1 MIKIV
6 MMDGIPFIILAEG
19 IIEFK
24 SKSSTMVKGHN
35 KKRVF
40 TYFQRQK
47 ETQFMKKLL
56 SELKRNFANK
66 KQ

>member
-1 MIKIV
+1 
-6 MMDGIPFIILAEG
+6 
-19 IIEFK
+19 
-24 SKSSTMVKGHN
+24 MVKGHN